1 MASSAARYHALDG
14 LRAVMMLLGLVIH
27 AAVSYMTLPAAD
39 AWPFRGDSTSAFF
52 DYVVFYIHV
61 FRMPI
66 FYVIAGFFA
75 ALLYLRRGAGGLA
88 RNRIY
93 RVAVPFVLGWVV
105 LLPLVRSGFEFAN
118 VAQQSNLAAGWSAAV
133 NQISSLAY
141 LEDSTMHLW
150 FLYYLLMFYA
160 FVLLVGPLLR
170 LLPEVFRRAAKSAF
184 GAALESPFRALL
196 FAIPTALTIWPM
208 PEGNLQTST
217 SFVPDL
223 NTFAAYA
230 VFFVFGW
237 LLYERRDE
245 LHTFQQYAWTQVIL
259 ATLLIPLNTEAV
271 LRASLSEGA
280 DTAAHATATIS
291 GAVMVWLLVFGVTG
305 LFLRHFDRPSPAVR
319 YVVDS
324 SYWLYLFHL
333 PFTIWLPGLMTDVS
347 WPAGAQFLVILIV
360 MTPILLLSY
369 DLLVRPTAIGALLN
383 GRRYPRGLPKLDDDG
398 VPHASTQSPAA
409 TDGAA
414 AN

>member
-1 MASSAARYHALDG
+1 VSSSAVRYHALDG

-27 AAVSYMTLPAAD
+27 AAVSYMTLPAHEEV
-39 AWPFRGDSTSAFF
+39 WRFRGVQTSAFF

-75 ALLYLRRGAGGLA
+75 ALLYLRRGPGGLA

-93 RVAVPFVLGWVV
+93 RVAVPFAVGWII
-105 LLPLVRSGFEFAN
+105 LMPLTEAGFHFAIA
-118 VAQQSNLAAGWSAAV
+118 AQQSTLANGWNAAV
-133 NQISSLAY
+133 ASLTSLSIFADTT
-141 LEDSTMHLW
+141 LHLW

-160 FVLLVGPLLR
+160 FVLVAGPLLR
-170 LLPEVFRRAAKSAF
+170 ALPGVFRRTAKSAF

-196 FAIPTALTIWPM
+196 FAIPTTLTLWPM
-208 PEGNLQTST
+208 PEGNLQTSI

-259 ATLLIPLNTEAV
+259 ATFLVPLNTEAA
-271 LRASLSEGA
+271 LRAALSEGTDA
-280 DTAAHATATIS
+280 GAHATAAIS
-291 GAVMVWLLVFGVTG
+291 GAVMVWLLVFGITG
-305 LFLRHFDRPSPAVR
+305 LFLRYFDRPSPVVR
-319 YVVDS
+319 YIVDS
-324 SYWLYLFHL
+324 SYWLYLLHL
-333 PFTIWLPGLMTDVS
+333 PFTIWLPGLMTQVS
-347 WPAGAQFLVILIV
+347 WSAGTQFLVILAV

-369 DLLVRPTAIGALLN
+369 DVLVRPTAIGALLN
-383 GRRYPRGLPKLDDDG
+383 GRRYPRGLPQLDDDG
-398 VPHASTQSPAA
+398 LPRATQS
-409 TDGAA
+409 
-414 AN
+414 

>member
-1 MASSAARYHALDG
+1 MSSSAVRYHALDG

-27 AAVSYMTLPAAD
+27 AAVSYMTLPATD
-39 AWPFRGDSTSAFF
+39 VWPFRGESTSAFF

-93 RVAVPFVLGWVV
+93 RVAVPFALGWIV
-105 LLPLVRSGFEFAN
+105 LLPLTKSGFEFAIL
-118 VAQQSNLAAGWSAAV
+118 AQQSTLAAGWDAAV
-133 NQISSLAY
+133 ASITSLAY

-170 LLPEVFRRAAKSAF
+170 LLPEVFRTTAKSAF

-196 FAIPTALTIWPM
+196 FAIPTTLTLWPM

-217 SFVPDL
+217 SFVPDFY
-223 NTFAAYA
+223 TFAAYA

-259 ATLLIPLNTEAV
+259 ATLLVPLNTEAAV
-271 LRASLSEGA
+271 RATSSGGTDA
-280 DTAAHATATIS
+280 VAHATATIS
-291 GAVMVWLLVFGVTG
+291 GAVMVWLLVFGITG
-305 LFLRHFDRPSPAVR
+305 LFLRYFDRPSPAVR

-333 PFTIWLPGLMTDVS
+333 PFTIWLPGLMTQTNWS
-347 WPAGAQFLVILIV
+347 AGAQFLVILAV

-383 GRRYPRGLPKLDDDG
+383 GRRYPRGLPELDGDG
-398 VPHASTQSPAA
+398 VPNVATQQSVAPDAA
-409 TDGAA
+409 TPR
-414 AN
+414 